1 MTLFL
6 HESSSGIEIRLYTD
20 YQLLRYSGRGVK
32 VFGFWWIVVV
42 AMRGWLWLLCM
53 GHGPIALS

>member
-20 YQLLRYSGRGVK
+20 YQLLRYSGSGVT
-32 VFGFWWIVVV
+32 VFGFWWMVVMV
-42 AMRGWLWLLCM
+42 SILFYW
-53 GHGPIALS
+53 S